1 MYQRDT
7 IFWWKTVSA
16 PRSVDSRSY
25 RVQLGRSGDQICLF
39 GFSRGAFTAR
49 ALAGMVQKVGILPP
63 RNIEQLQFAFAV
75 YEREDDVGLEQS
87 LQSKR
92 SFSVEVRIKFIGV
105 WYVTRS
111 IGQLPISLPFRDT
124 VESVGL
130 FEKRLPFCVSNNAIE
145 SSYTSRPF
153 GHDDDIRSLLR
164 S

>member
-1 MYQRDT
+1 MHQRDT

-87 LQSKR
+87 LQFKR
-92 SFSVEVRIKFIGV
+92 SFSVEVRITLAMV
-105 WYVTRS
+105 CHS
-111 IGQLPISLPFRDT
+111 IYRPTTDLISVQGYR
-124 VESVGL
+124 G
-130 FEKRLPFCVSNNAIE
+130 
-145 SSYTSRPF
+145 
-153 GHDDDIRSLLR
+153 IRWAV
-164 S
+164 